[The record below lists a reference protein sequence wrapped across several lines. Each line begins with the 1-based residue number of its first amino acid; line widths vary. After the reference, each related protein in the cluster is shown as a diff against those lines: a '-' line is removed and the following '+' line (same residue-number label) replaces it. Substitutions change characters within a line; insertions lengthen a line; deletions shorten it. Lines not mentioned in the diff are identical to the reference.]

1 MGYKYVTVSDA
12 LTSGAVVENSE
23 VINLR
28 TRLEGLRMGLQFTP
42 RNSKSYHVYRDGNPY
57 CMGWIGYDDFQHS
70 TETPMYAVYSY
81 NITNEK
87 YASYSDEHHMRM
99 TKNVDTAIRNAK
111 KYLRVLSPHQLVKL
125 TRRSL
130 HHAIGDTRDVLS
142 KEVRTTAE
150 AVFGTTTVHRG
161 SDLYRELRHMANS
174 GYEFVEGS
182 FRKRLLSFFA
192 ADDTLI
198 AEKEKP
204 VNVWFV
210 RVFER
215 FGKQSFEVVGL
226 DNAENNWNAKAHDEI
241 HRYNSDTVPEEL
253 AGKLSVLNML
263 QDKQYVDGV
272 GQNCGEGMFYVCR

>member
-1 MGYKYVTVSDA
+1 MGFKYITVSDA
-12 LTSGAVVENSE
+12 LTSEAVVESSE

-28 TRLEGLRMGLQFTP
+28 TRLEGLRMGLQFAP
-42 RNSKSYHVYRDGNPY
+42 RNSKSYHVYREGNPY

-70 TETPMYAVYSY
+70 NDTPMYAVYSY
-81 NITNEK
+81 NIENEK
-87 YASYSDEHHMRM
+87 YSSYSDEHHMRM
-99 TKNVDTAIRNAK
+99 TKNVDTAIRNVK

-125 TRRSL
+125 TQRELRS
-130 HHAIGDTRDVLS
+130 AISDVRDVLS

-150 AVFGTTTVHRG
+150 AVFGSTTVNRG
-161 SDLYRELRHMANS
+161 SDLYREMRHMANS

-182 FRKRLLSFFA
+182 FRERLLSFFK
-192 ADDTLI
+192 ADDALV

-215 FGKQSFEVVGL
+215 FGRQSFEVVGM
-226 DNAENNWNAKAHDEI
+226 DGAETGYGNKIHDEI

>member
-1 MGYKYVTVSDA
+1 MGFKYITVSHA
-12 LTSGAVVENSE
+12 LASGAVVESSE

-28 TRLEGLRMGLQFTP
+28 TRLEGLRMGLQFVP
-42 RNSKSYHVYRDGNPY
+42 RNSKSYHVYRQGNPY

-70 TETPMYAVYSY
+70 NDTPMYAVYSY
-81 NITNEK
+81 NIKNEK
-87 YASYSDEHHMRM
+87 YSNYSDEYHMCM
-99 TKNVDTAIRNAK
+99 TKNVDTAIRNVK
-111 KYLRVLSPHQLVKL
+111 KYLRVLSPHQLVQL
-125 TRRSL
+125 TARELRV
-130 HHAIGDTRDVLS
+130 AVGDVRGALAQ
-142 KEVRTTAE
+142 EVRTTAE
-150 AVFGTTTVHRG
+150 AVFGTITIIRG
-161 SDLYRELRHMANS
+161 SDLYRELRHMADS

-182 FRKRLLSFFA
+182 FRGRLLSFFE
-192 ADDTLI
+192 ADDALV
-198 AEKEKP
+198 ADKAKP
-204 VNVWFV
+204 INVWFV

-215 FGKQSFEVVGL
+215 FGRQSFQVVGV

>member
-1 MGYKYVTVSDA
+1 MGYKYITVSDA
-12 LTSGAVVENSE
+12 LTSGAVVESSE

-125 TRRSL
+125 TRRDLSG
-130 HHAIGDTRDVLS
+130 AVGDVRDALTQ
-142 KEVRTTAE
+142 EVRKTAE
-150 AVFGTTTVHRG
+150 SVFGSTTVNYG
-161 SDLYRELRHMANS
+161 SDVHRELRHMVNS

-182 FRKRLLSFFA
+182 FRERLISFFA
-192 ADDTLI
+192 AYDALI
-198 AEKEKP
+198 ADKKKP
-204 VNVWFV
+204 INVWFV

-226 DNAENNWNAKAHDEI
+226 DNAESNWNVKEHDEI